1 MPFRRLLVVL
11 DASLD
16 AEPVLRA
23 AARVAPRA
31 SHVEVCAL
39 IEEDH
44 AAASRA
50 GLGLGN
56 LERVRE
62 VLRDGAADGPPGEP
76 AAPLTV
82 VLGTAFDRDRL
93 ADAARRARAELVVVG
108 PWAAHSARERVLS
121 ILELASSAGVHV
133 LSVGAR
139 VGAGGDVVRVAGLVV
154 DADGAGLASA
164 TALVRELTDVAH
176 VVAFAV
182 LPSPERGEA
191 LAVTLRALLGGR
203 TVEVVGLEPS
213 LTTRAAQVEAEAAA
227 CGVELVVTASDGVSA
242 LSALVTGLWAA
253 DVVADARHPLLV
265 VRRSPAAP
273 TLWVERLVSS
283 DVLLLPAG
291 PRPLVVE
298 RVGVLG
304 KVPLGAGE
312 QFTPAGSTMSTP
324 LVPDG
329 GVLWLS
335 GALEPGA
342 LALVSSGQDV
352 VTCRVVRPAGALLVL
367 DAALEP
373 EAYPELAALGREHT
387 VVAVRLRASEHLE
400 AVRERLARDAPWAEA
415 PVLIDASAWL
425 DDGGAEDVPRAVDAQ
440 RLVRVAAR
448 LVECG
453 ARVAAV
459 VPRAAHRASAP
470 GLTVLD
476 VPRGVPED
484 VVEAPALVAASVPT
498 SPSAPTSPSVP
509 LDRLAA
515 ATGASSVDGHD
526 VVFELDNAEARARL
540 LDALAAAT
548 SRVHWQCYIVED
560 DAVAHALADALAD
573 AARRGVVVRVLVD
586 AFYSLHDAF
595 GTTNPVLARLGEVP
609 GVEVRAYQPISG
621 VPSLAELKQRNHKKL
636 VVVDGRVAHVSGRN
650 LGAPYYL
657 GFDEVTI
664 GPASSYRELP
674 WLDASARLEGPLV
687 AEVERTFRADWVRAG
702 GTTFEVHEVPAAGP
716 VRCRWVVHEGL
727 VDTHTL
733 EAQRVLIDD
742 ARRSILLVNTF
753 PLLVELQ
760 RCLVRAV
767 RRGVAVRVL
776 FGSVRP
782 RYGAEVPFPGGTLR
796 ALGDELVRSRLD
808 PVLRAGG
815 QAYELAMP
823 PRPGWDPALE
833 VVYPHVHAKLLLVD
847 DEVVAVGSANVDVTS
862 AYWESEALL
871 IVHDAGFAAR
881 TAAELEVWLATARRV
896 DPGEGSWG
904 RDAARRAW
912 LGRNWPSLIG

>member
-1 MPFRRLLVVL
+1 VPFRRLLVVL

-62 VLRDGAADGPPGEP
+62 VLRDGAGDGPPAEP
-76 AAPLTV
+76 TAPLTV

-182 LPSPERGEA
+182 LPTPERGEE
-191 LAVTLRALLGGR
+191 LAVTLRALLGTR
-203 TVEVVGLEPS
+203 TVEVVGLEAS

-227 CGVELVVTASDGVSA
+227 RGVELVVTASDGVSA

-265 VRRSPAAP
+265 VRRSAVAP

-283 DVLLLPAG
+283 DVLLLPSG

-304 KVPLGAGE
+304 KVPLGAAE
-312 QFTPAGSTMSTP
+312 QFTPAGTTMSTP

-329 GVLWLS
+329 GVLWLDMP
-335 GALEPGA
+335 LEPGA

-352 VTCRVVRPAGALLVL
+352 VTCRVVQPTGALLVL

-373 EAYPELAALGREHT
+373 EAYHELAALGRERT
-387 VVAVRLRASEHLE
+387 VVAVRLRASEHLQ
-400 AVRERLARDAPWAEA
+400 AVRERLVRDAPWAEA
-415 PVLIDASAWL
+415 PLLIDASAWL

-459 VPRAAHRASAP
+459 VTRAAHHASAP
-470 GLTVLD
+470 GLRVLD
-476 VPRGVPED
+476 VPLELPEGA
-484 VVEAPALVAASVPT
+484 VEAPALAL
-498 SPSAPTSPSVP
+498 APPRATTPP
-509 LDRLAA
+509 RATLDRLAA
-515 ATGASSVDGHD
+515 ATGASCVDGHD
-526 VVFELDNAEARARL
+526 VVFELDNAAARAGVL
-540 LDALAAAT
+540 EALAAAT

-560 DAVAHALADALAD
+560 DAVSTELADALAA

-595 GTTNPVLARLGEVP
+595 GTTNPVLARLGQVP

-621 VPSLAELKQRNHKKL
+621 VPSLAELKQRNHRKL

-664 GPASSYRELP
+664 GPASSYRQLP
-674 WLDASARLEGPLV
+674 WLDASVRLEGPLV
-687 AEVERTFRADWVRAG
+687 AEVDRTFRADWVRAG
-702 GTTFEVHEVPAAGP
+702 GATFEVHEVPPAGA
-716 VRCRWVVHEGL
+716 VGCRWVVHEGL
-727 VDTHTL
+727 VDTQTL

-742 ARRSILLVNTF
+742 ARRSLLLVNTF

-782 RYGAEVPFPGGTLR
+782 RYGADVPFPGGTLR

-815 QAYELAMP
+815 QAFELAMP
-823 PRPGWDPALE
+823 PRRGWDPALE

-847 DEVVAVGSANVDVTS
+847 EEVVAVGSANVDVTS

-871 IVHDAGFAAR
+871 IVHDVGFAAR
-881 TAAELEVWLATARRV
+881 TAAELEPWLATARRV